1 MINACKIASGKDS
14 SPELIFFLAHMRYDG
29 SYYFIQFL
37 DRHQSLSFYL
47 LAICVDDRMAA
58 FKHDAALNGPISHA
72 RYFHLARAALEHF
85 LVDPGNTEG

>member
-14 SPELIFFLAHMRYDG
+14 SPELIFFLAHTRYDG

-37 DRHQSLSFYL
+37 VRRQFLYF

-58 FKHDAALNGPISHA
+58 LKHDADFNGPVSLA
-72 RYFHLARAALEHF
+72 SYFHSARAALEHF